1 MENLGLWDGA
11 LWAWVRAFELAPGQ
25 PATGSVL
32 PDEGFRITGVLVLP
46 PDGSEGIVPWSTS
59 PGVMGVETP
68 AYRVTGT
75 VVSADV
81 LQVNLGSGPK
91 EVGTGLELSVQG
103 EVLYA
108 SVSDRAVT
116 VGTGSVVTVQGYF
129 VHIDEYKVDEFP
141 NSGHA
146 WLIEE
151 VQDLAGG
158 DSLILVRRT

>member
-1 MENLGLWDGA
+1 MGDVGAWDGA

-46 PDGSEGIVPWSTS
+46 PDGSEGILRWSTS
-59 PGVMGVETP
+59 PGVLGVETP

-75 VVSADV
+75 VVAAEGLLVDV
-81 LQVNLGSGPK
+81 GPGP
-91 EVGTGLELSVQG
+91 EVVGTELELSVGG

-108 SVSDRAVT
+108 HVTDPAVT
-116 VGTGSVVTVQGYF
+116 VATGSTVTVQGTF
-129 VHIDEYKVDEFP
+129 VHIDAYQLNEFP
-141 NSGHA
+141 DSGHA

-151 VQDLAGG
+151 VQELGDG